1 MVEIE
6 RIRTEEFVPSK
17 PVTYV
22 DHAHLLGL
30 YEKLA
35 FSANMVL
42 VGPKGVGKTL
52 SVQAFARKT
61 ECPIVTFDCS
71 EDVRRSQLYGSY
83 ILRGDTSPF
92 VLGPLPTAF
101 EIANE
106 VGQCILCMEEINA
119 LTPQMQKLLNPVTDF
134 RRRIEVPEAGR
145 VFELKDGAKLWFV
158 GTMNTEVYGGVYTLN
173 EDFKSRVRLLPIGY
187 PDTAQEKQILK
198 GTFKDSF
205 TEDQYAKVIRLGKE
219 SRQEALSYVLSTRD
233 LEQLMSDMLNAG
245 IENAL
250 WILTGKFEEDDREA
264 IRRRIQSIFNVNI
277 AKDFKP
283 A

>member
-6 RIRTEEFVPSK
+6 RIRTEEFVPK
-17 PVTYV
+17 KAVTYI
-22 DHAHLLGL
+22 DHARLLGL

-35 FSANMVL
+35 FSANMVV

-52 SVQAFARKT
+52 SVQAFAYAAK
-61 ECPIVTFDCS
+61 CPIVTFDCS

-92 VLGPLPTAF
+92 VLGPLTTAF

-119 LTPQMQKLLNPVTDF
+119 LTPQMQKLLNPITDF

-145 VFELKDGAKLWFV
+145 VFELKEGAKLWFV

-173 EDFKSRVRLLPIGY
+173 EDFKSRIRLLPIGY
-187 PDTAQEKQILK
+187 PETSQEKKILVSV
-198 GTFKDSF
+198 FKDAF
-205 TEDQYAKVIRLGKE
+205 TSEQYVKVLRLGKE

-233 LEQLMSDMLNAG
+233 LEQLMSDMLKAG
-245 IENAL
+245 VENAL
-250 WILTGKFEEDDREA
+250 WILTGKFEETDRDV
-264 IRRRIQSIFNVNI
+264 IRRRIQSIFNVEITENFRPI
-277 AKDFKP
+277 
-283 A
+283 